1 MASQAEH
8 LLDDEISLTE
18 LALKLWQRRALIVAV
33 MGLAFLGGL
42 GFMLAKASQ
51 IRTPIWDRR

>member
-8 LLDDEISLTE
+8 LLEDEISLTE

-42 GFMLAKASQ
+42 GFMLAKAS
-51 IRTPIWDRR
+51 